1 MQPSVGGVLI
11 CGAILV
17 FACWPARSLFVGLAA
32 SMAFGA
38 TAVATLTSLGGSSP
52 LIYTLFAGLLL
63 ATLPLRRGIRGDIGI
78 LFRCSHTTW
87 LVCTLAIYAVIGAV
101 LFPRLFA
108 GQTSVFVASHTRG
121 GVYEM
126 PLGPVSGNISQTG
139 YFVLGG
145 MIFLALSASLL
156 RDNALEQ
163 VRRGLFLWC
172 ALHTGFGLLDLLG
185 KLAGAGDILAFL
197 RTASYEMLTE
207 ATQAG
212 FSRIA
217 GAQSEASA
225 FASMSLAALAF
236 AFTYWRRTA
245 SRFALALTLTLL
257 VLLLLSTSSTAYV
270 GLMVLSIPVA
280 FSICRSLSMR
290 RLHGQEIFLLALG
303 FASLFVALGLAVH
316 NDRFFDPLMRLINE
330 AIFEKAGSA
339 SGQERGYWNYI
350 SLKSFADTL
359 GLGVGIGSS
368 RASSWPVAVLSQL
381 GVVGCVMLTLLVLD
395 IARRPKH
402 LDTALDVRDA
412 ATVDG
417 IRACALAGIVSGSLV
432 SGTADPGMIFF
443 ISLAVVTSSSI
454 RISLEGP
461 LPADQASIPSAIRF
475 IGVGVPDASR
485 PAFRAR

>member
-1 MQPSVGGVLI
+1 MQPSVAGILV
-11 CGAILV
+11 CCAILA

-32 SMAFGA
+32 SLAFGA
-38 TAVATLTSLGGSSP
+38 TALATLSSLGGSSP
-52 LIYTLFAGLLL
+52 LIYTLFAGLVL
-63 ATLPLRRGIRGDIGI
+63 AVLPFRRGIRTDIGI
-78 LFRCSHTTW
+78 VFRYSHAAW
-87 LVCTLAIYAVIGAV
+87 VVCVLLIYAVIGAV

-108 GQTSVFVASHTRG
+108 GQTSVFVASRTHG
-121 GVYEM
+121 GVYEV

-145 MIFLALSASLL
+145 MIFLALSAVFL

-163 VRRGLFLWC
+163 VRRGFFLWC
-172 ALHTGFGLLDLLG
+172 ALHTGFGLLDLMG

-197 RTASYEMLTE
+197 RTASYAMLTDT
-207 ATQAG
+207 TQAG
-212 FSRIA
+212 FVRIA

-257 VLLLLSTSSTAYV
+257 ALLVLSTSSTAYA
-270 GLMVLSIPVA
+270 GLALLAMPVV

-290 RLHGQEIFLLALG
+290 RLHAHEIFLLALG
-303 FASLFVALGLAVH
+303 FTSLFVGLGLAVH
-316 NDRFFDPLMRLINE
+316 SDKFFDPLVRLANE

-350 SLKSFADTL
+350 SLKSFVDTL

-381 GVVGCVMLTLLVLD
+381 GAVGCVMLALLVLD
-395 IARRPKH
+395 IARRPKR
-402 LDTALDVRDA
+402 LDTALDIRDA

-417 IRACALAGIVSGSLV
+417 VRACALASVVSATLI

-454 RISLEGP
+454 RIFLHGP
-461 LPADQASIPSAIRF
+461 SPAVAAMIPSATRF
-475 IGVGVPDASR
+475 RGAAAGFAK
-485 PAFRAR
+485 AT

>member
-1 MQPSVGGVLI
+1 MQPSIAGILI
-11 CGAILV
+11 CAAILA
-17 FACWPARSLFVGLAA
+17 FACWPTRSLFVGLAA
-32 SMAFGA
+32 SIAFGA
-38 TAVATLTSLGGSSP
+38 TALVTLGSLGGSSP
-52 LIYTLFAGLLL
+52 LIYTLFAGLLV
-63 ATLPLRRGIRGDIGI
+63 AIFPLRRGIRGDIGM
-78 LFRCSHTTW
+78 LFRYSMTAW
-87 LVCTLAIYAVIGAV
+87 LVCALLIYAVIGAV

-108 GQTSVFVASHTRG
+108 GHTSVFVSSHTRG

-145 MIFLALSASLL
+145 LTFLALSAGLL

-163 VRRGLFLWC
+163 VRRGFFLWC
-172 ALHTGFGLLDLLG
+172 ALHTGLGLLDLMG

-197 RTASYEMLTE
+197 RTASYAMLTE
-207 ATQAG
+207 TTQAG
-212 FSRIA
+212 FARIA

-245 SRFALALTLTLL
+245 SRFALALTLTLMGLL
-257 VLLLLSTSSTAYV
+257 VLSTSSTGYV
-270 GLMVLSIPVA
+270 GLAVLGLPVV
-280 FSICRSLSMR
+280 FSICRSLSRR
-290 RLHGQEIFLLALG
+290 RLHGQEIFLLVLG

-316 NDRFFDPLMRLINE
+316 SDKFFDPLIRLVNE
-330 AIFEKAGSA
+330 SVFEKAGSA

-350 SLKSFADTL
+350 SVKSFADTF

-381 GVVGCVMLTLLVLD
+381 GAVGCIMLALLVLD
-395 IARRPKH
+395 VARRPKH
-402 LDTALDVRDA
+402 LDTALSVRDA

-417 IRACALAGIVSGSLV
+417 VRACALASIVSGSLI

-454 RISLEGP
+454 RILLREP
-461 LPADQASIPSAIRF
+461 LPAEPVQILPEIRF
-475 IGVGVPDASR
+475 RGAGPHAVG
-485 PAFRAR
+485 RAVSWTK

>member
-1 MQPSVGGVLI
+1 MQPSVSGILI

-17 FACWPARSLFVGLAA
+17 FACWPTRSLFVGLAA

-38 TAVATLTSLGGSSP
+38 TALVTLTSLGGSSP

-63 ATLPLRRGIRGDIGI
+63 AILPLRRGIRGDIGI
-78 LFRCSHTTW
+78 LFRYSHTAW
-87 LVCTLAIYAVIGAV
+87 LVCALLIYAVIGAV

-108 GQTSVFVASHTRG
+108 GQTSVFVASRTLG
-121 GVYEM
+121 GVYEV

-145 MIFLALSASLL
+145 MVFLALSASLL
-156 RDNALEQ
+156 RDNALAQ
-163 VRRGLFLWC
+163 VRQGFFLWC

-185 KLAGAGDILAFL
+185 KLVGAGDVLAFL
-197 RTASYEMLTE
+197 RTASYAMLTE
-207 ATQAG
+207 TTQAG
-212 FSRIA
+212 FARIA

-245 SRFALALTLTLL
+245 SRFALALTLTLM

-270 GLMVLSIPVA
+270 GLTLLGIPVA

-316 NDRFFDPLMRLINE
+316 NDKFFDPMMRLVNQ

-350 SLKSFADTL
+350 SLKSFVDTL

-381 GVVGCVMLTLLVLD
+381 GAVGCIMLTLLVLD
-395 IARRPKH
+395 IARRPAH

-412 ATVDG
+412 ATVDS
-417 IRACALAGIVSGSLV
+417 IRACALAGIVSGSLI
-432 SGTADPGMIFF
+432 SGTADPGLIFF

-454 RISLEGP
+454 RISLQGR
-461 LPADQASIPSAIRF
+461 LSADQVPIPSAIRF
-475 IGVGVPDASR
+475 AGTRAPGAGR
-485 PAFRAR
+485 PILWTR